1 MKKLL
6 LSLLAS
12 TIYTSTV
19 SAQTCQQPPSCESLG
34 YTKSVDDCGDI
45 EYLTC
50 PFDSSKVYCSGGS
63 GDGDTIELLFNIT
76 GSQSA
81 QFTYGGG
88 GIEVDCGNGKTVSGT
103 TSGTGT
109 VTCSWT
115 SSGEYTVKLTGDFN
129 YYGGSSIYPKQL
141 IKLNKK
147 DVYTMRN
154 VCDASTVGTFP
165 KLPSTL
171 VDGTNLFHNC
181 SGLTVNG
188 YELPLGLHTAD
199 GMFYNADGLSGEIK
213 LPPSLLNVSNMFS
226 KAGGSFSIVGLEN
239 TRIEEARGM
248 FSSSGITSVSGLPDT
263 IWNAPYMFYECENL
277 TAMPNLPIALSHADE
292 MFYQCRNMTGT
303 FNDLNQIPT
312 YATDMFY
319 RCSKLTGSVECCDED
334 CRSVYDDA
342 LSGSGV
348 SLICE
353 E

>member
-1 MKKLL
+1 
-6 LSLLAS
+6 
-12 TIYTSTV
+12 
-19 SAQTCQQPPSCESLG
+19 
-34 YTKSVDDCGDI
+34 
-45 EYLTC
+45 
-50 PFDSSKVYCSGGS
+50 
-63 GDGDTIELLFNIT
+63 
-76 GSQSA
+76 
-81 QFTYGGG
+81 
-88 GIEVDCGNGKTVSGT
+88 
-103 TSGTGT
+103 
-109 VTCSWT
+109 
-115 SSGEYTVKLTGDFN
+115 
-129 YYGGSSIYPKQL
+129 
-141 IKLNKK
+141 
-147 DVYTMRN
+147 
-154 VCDASTVGTFP
+154 
-165 KLPSTL
+165 
-171 VDGTNLFHNC
+171 
-181 SGLTVNG
+181 
-188 YELPLGLHTAD
+188 
-199 GMFYNADGLSGEIK
+199 MFYNADGLSGEIK